1 MLLEQKMLSNILI
14 NSQKFTNKTKY
25 TCLVF
30 FGSWPETRKSF
41 LLFFIWTEILG
52 NCPFKLCIQLM
63 WTEICHNNGNFKFK
77 ISSVENMCTVTV
89 LLLGSLSKLCA
100 LSQSCSLVHCQNYVH
115 WPSLAPSLHCR
126 KYVHCHSLA
135 PLFTVENMCT
145 VTVLLLRTLSKISAL
160 SQSCSFVHY

>member
-1 MLLEQKMLSNILI
+1 MDHDQKHANLFYYFL
-14 NSQKFTNKTKY
+14 
-25 TCLVF
+25 
-30 FGSWPETRKSF
+30 FGRKSWGTI
-41 LLFFIWTEILG
+41 LLNSVYSSSSHPQALWPGYELLK
-52 NCPFKLCIQLM
+52 NWQLM